1 MHLFNTPPG
10 WPPPPTPEWR
20 PPPGWRPDPSWPPAP
35 AGWRF
40 WVNERG
46 SRTLGPQGAYGSVGR
61 GKLAV
66 GGAVAAV
73 AFLALLG
80 AVAGDPEP
88 GTPLAEP
95 APGPTVTF
103 TVTQEGAVET
113 APPATVTAPP
123 ATVTLPRATVTV
135 RTKPLPQAT
144 VTTTVT
150 RPAPIAGTIPPTERD
165 EPPADVYYDNCSEA
179 RAAGAAPIRRGEPG
193 YGSHLDR
200 DNDGIACE

>member
-35 AGWRF
+35 SGWKF

-46 SRTLGPQGAYGSVGR
+46 GRTLGPAGTYGSVGR

-66 GGAVAAV
+66 GGAVAGV

-88 GTPLAEP
+88 GTPLAQP
-95 APGPTVTF
+95 APAVTV
-103 TVTQEGAVET
+103 TVTQQGTATT

-123 ATVTLPRATVTV
+123 ATVTMPRATVTV
-135 RTKPLPQAT
+135 RPKPLPRAT
-144 VTTTVT
+144 VTATVT
-150 RPAPIAGTIPPTERD
+150 RPAPIAGTIPPA
-165 EPPADVYYDNCSEA
+165 EPEDSSSDVYYDNCSEV